1 MNILVEAQSDC
12 RTMGSVD
19 LTEAQS
25 ASIARGLRDASRLE
39 AFSDGVIAIAIT
51 LLVLEVHV
59 PSPEFVKSNS
69 ELWHELG
76 DLWPSYVGYLISF
89 FTIGIMWA
97 NHHRIF
103 SFIGEVDHNLI
114 VLNLLLLLCI
124 GFIPFTTDLLAEYL
138 DKPGERTATI
148 VYTGWFLITAIIYN
162 VLWLYARRNPHLI
175 GPDADRAVIQTIT
188 RRFSFG
194 PPSYLVSFLL
204 AFVSVEASLA
214 LQAVLAGLYVLPIG
228 RK

>member
-1 MNILVEAQSDC
+1 LENAELAENQRNA
-12 RTMGSVD
+12 
-19 LTEAQS
+19 A
-25 ASIARGLRDASRLE
+25 ARGLRDTARLE

-59 PSPEFVKSNS
+59 PSTKTITNNE
-69 ELWHELG
+69 ELWHALG

-114 VLNLLLLLCI
+114 VLNLFLLLCI

-138 DKPGERTATI
+138 RQPGERTAAI
-148 VYTGWFLITAIIYN
+148 VYSGWFLVTAVTYN
-162 VLWLYARRNPHLI
+162 LLWRYARNTPSLFRA
-175 GPDADRAVIQTIT
+175 DADWDVIQTIT
-188 RRFSFG
+188 RRFNLG
-194 PPSYLVSFLL
+194 PPSYLISFLL

-214 LQAVLAGLYVLPIG
+214 LQAFLAILYILPIG
-228 RK
+228 GTK

>member
-1 MNILVEAQSDC
+1 LE
-12 RTMGSVD
+12 GSQE
-19 LTEAQS
+19 TNA
-25 ASIARGLRDASRLE
+25 ARGLRDTSRLE

-59 PSPEFVKSNS
+59 PSPEAISDNS

-76 DLWPSYVGYLISF
+76 RLWPSYVGYLISF

-138 DKPGERTATI
+138 SEPGERTATI
-148 VYTGWFLITAIIYN
+148 VYTGWFLVTAIVYN
-162 VLWLYARRNPHLI
+162 VLWLYARRSATLI
-175 GPDADRAVIQTIT
+175 RPDADKALIQTISS
-188 RRFSFG
+188 RFRLG

-214 LQAVLAGLYVLPIG
+214 LQALLAGLYILPIG
-228 RK
+228 KK

>member
-1 MNILVEAQSDC
+1 LEGSQEAN
-12 RTMGSVD
+12 
-19 LTEAQS
+19 A
-25 ASIARGLRDASRLE
+25 ARGLRDTSRLE

-59 PSPEFVKSNS
+59 PSPELVKDNS

-76 DLWPSYVGYLISF
+76 KLWPSYVGYLISF

-103 SFIGEVDHNLI
+103 TFIGEVDHHLI

-138 DKPGERTATI
+138 SEPGERTATI
-148 VYTGWFLITAIIYN
+148 VYTGWFLVTAIVYN
-162 VLWLYARRNPHLI
+162 VLWLYARRSATLI
-175 GPDADRAVIQTIT
+175 RPDADKALIQTISS
-188 RRFSFG
+188 RFRLG

-214 LQAVLAGLYVLPIG
+214 LQAILAGLYILPIG
-228 RK
+228 EK